1 MATKRLIKT
10 AVEALKPSAEAYFVW
25 DGGKGSLPGFGVKV
39 TPSGARIAVYQ
50 YRLRDAGRKATARR
64 ITIGAIGP
72 GLSVAH
78 AVELAESY
86 HSEVLAGAD
95 PAREAKTKALSRV
108 DREKLAKEHTFKKLA
123 DLWIKKKS
131 HLKSLVQIKRILKSH
146 LAELDKRD
154 VLSLTATELEDLIDG
169 VKFQAP
175 HMARQVLLVLRS
187 VLDYGINNKRP
198 AWLTENPT
206 SHIELNVKAPKRE
219 RTLSDSEIIKIYQA
233 AEAMAWPFGM
243 AVQLLFLTAA
253 RRSEVVGLDFVEID
267 LEAGTWRLPA
277 ERSKNGQSH
286 LLHLSDQAKAV
297 LLRHPKAKNGKLP
310 AKGLAFS
317 TTGKTA
323 ISGLSKYK
331 AALDTASEVKKW
343 RLHDIRRT
351 VATALH
357 ELGFGLQVVEKLLN
371 HVGVSGS
378 GVAGI
383 YNKAEHLPERKR
395 ALDLWGAKVDA
406 LVTNKPIGAKVI
418 SFQSR

>member
-1 MATKRLIKT
+1 MASKRLIKT
-10 AVEALKPSAEAYFVW
+10 AVEALKPGAEAYFVW
-25 DGGKGSLPGFGVKV
+25 DSGKGSLPGFGIKV

-50 YRLRDAGRKATARR
+50 YRLRDAGRKANARR

-72 GLSVAH
+72 GLSVTH
-78 AVELAESY
+78 AVELAEGY

-95 PAREAKTKALSRV
+95 PAREAKAKALSRI
-108 DREKLAKEHTFKKLA
+108 DREKLAKEHTFKALA
-123 DLWIKKKS
+123 DAWIKTKGD
-131 HLKSLVQIKRILKSH
+131 LRSLVQIKRILKSH

-154 VLSLTATELEDLIDG
+154 VLSLTATELEDLIAG
-169 VKFQAP
+169 VKAQAP

-206 SHIELNVKAPKRE
+206 AHIELNVKAPKRE
-219 RTLSDSEIIKIYQA
+219 RVLSDGEIVKIYQA

-253 RRSEVVGLDFVEID
+253 RRSEVIGLDFSEVD
-267 LEAGTWRLPA
+267 WDAGLWRLPA
-277 ERSKNGQSH
+277 ERSKNGHSH
-286 LLHLSDQAKAV
+286 VIHLSEMAKAV
-297 LLRHPKAKNGKLP
+297 LLKHPRTKDGKLP
-310 AKGLAFS
+310 KSGLAFS
-317 TTGKTA
+317 TTGKTP

-331 AALDTASEVKKW
+331 ANLDTDSEVEKW

-357 ELGFGLQVVEKLLN
+357 EMGFGLQVVEKLLN

-395 ALDLWGAKVDA
+395 ALDDWSAKLNA
-406 LVTNKPIGAKVI
+406 LVKRASK
-418 SFQSR
+418 S